1 MDSSDVTLVV
11 GIAMVAGLI
20 GTLVPLVPGLWLILG
35 AAIFYGVTQGFG
47 GIGAIA
53 MVVIVGLFLFG
64 SLVSLVL
71 ARRSAAR
78 VGAPRMSM
86 VAAVVGGVIGL
97 FVIPFLG
104 FVIGAV
110 VGMLL
115 AERTRLGDW
124 ASASR
129 VTFAATKGYLLGMFI
144 EAGCGAAM
152 FATWAA
158 WAWFD

>member
-11 GIAMVAGLI
+11 GIVMVAGLV

-35 AAIFYGVTQGFG
+35 AAIFYGVNEGFG

-53 MVVIVGLFLFG
+53 MIVILGLFVFG

-78 VGAPRMSM
+78 VGAPGMSM
-86 VAAVVGGVIGL
+86 AAAVVGGLIGL

-115 AERTRLGDW
+115 AERARLGDW
-124 ASASR
+124 PAASR
-129 VTFAATKGYLLGMFI
+129 VTFAAAKGYLLGMLV

-152 FATWAA
+152 LATWAA
-158 WAWFD
+158 WALLD